1 MKEIHTGFN
10 SLCPFFYFNNNN
22 NNNNQ
27 MNIEKITYKIVKD
40 SIKEDNSCT
49 DFILKMML
57 SYLSDE
63 QRGSIMDE
71 IVNERGHIVFKKRD
85 EIWFDPKD
93 NKYDLKDCY
102 ENDMMKD
109 ALYMN
114 EHGHIRGIIIDDT
127 NYQDGCNPYATEYK
141 IKVQFAMRRNGA
153 KVHID
158 TDKEH
163 KEVRVKRSNI
173 MGLWKSLE

>member
-1 MKEIHTGFN
+1 
-10 SLCPFFYFNNNN
+10 
-22 NNNNQ
+22 

-109 ALYMN
+109 ALMMDQ
-114 EHGHIRGIIIDDT
+114 HGYLKGTIVDDT
-127 NYQDGCNPYATEYK
+127 NYQDTCNPYATEYK
-141 IKVQFAMRRNGA
+141 VKAHYNSIANGG
-153 KVHID
+153 KI
-158 TDKEH
+158 TDYKEI
-163 KEVRVKRSNI
+163 RVKRSNI
-173 MGLWKSLE
+173 MGLWKDSG